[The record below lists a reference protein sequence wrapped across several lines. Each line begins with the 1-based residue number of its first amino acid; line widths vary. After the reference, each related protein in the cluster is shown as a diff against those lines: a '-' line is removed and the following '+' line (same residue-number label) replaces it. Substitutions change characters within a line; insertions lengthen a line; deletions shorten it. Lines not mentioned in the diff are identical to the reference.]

1 MVACID
7 FFEMSEI
14 CRPKFIVR
22 HSTLNHDLLKLSQMS
37 NEKIFVCDFYLFV
50 LLITLFDIHL
60 SFLLQIENFIIFIS

>member
-22 HSTLNHDLLKLSQMS
+22 HSTKLREIFLLILSAQYTKK
-37 NEKIFVCDFYLFV
+37 KIYLRVAMKYMYLFNV
-50 LLITLFDIHL
+50 I
-60 SFLLQIENFIIFIS
+60 

>member
-22 HSTLNHDLLKLSQMS
+22 HSTSFCKEKSYNFENCVSKEELAIILKDGGFNMRK
-37 NEKIFVCDFYLFV
+37 NIDKIKIL
-50 LLITLFDIHL
+50 
-60 SFLLQIENFIIFIS
+60 

>member
-22 HSTLNHDLLKLSQMS
+22 HSTCV
-37 NEKIFVCDFYLFV
+37 IAGVIRFPYP
-50 LLITLFDIHL
+50 T
-60 SFLLQIENFIIFIS
+60 

>member
-22 HSTLNHDLLKLSQMS
+22 HSTITTTEFWPSLSCQYGPCFIVIMTFGIDIQ
-37 NEKIFVCDFYLFV
+37 KFVNV
-50 LLITLFDIHL
+50 IPT
-60 SFLLQIENFIIFIS
+60 SFK

>member
-22 HSTLNHDLLKLSQMS
+22 HSTMPAKTFLAVIVCQFKKKKIVIRTLLSS
-37 NEKIFVCDFYLFV
+37 
-50 LLITLFDIHL
+50 
-60 SFLLQIENFIIFIS
+60 

>member
-22 HSTLNHDLLKLSQMS
+22 HSTL
-37 NEKIFVCDFYLFV
+37 YLPEFIKKKDVIKEV
-50 LLITLFDIHL
+50 LMVFTAREDKR
-60 SFLLQIENFIIFIS
+60 

>member
-22 HSTLNHDLLKLSQMS
+22 HSTINPEIFSVRIEPKVYKLRGVYWVSLWA
-37 NEKIFVCDFYLFV
+37 LF
-50 LLITLFDIHL
+50 
-60 SFLLQIENFIIFIS
+60 